1 MARATKSPAG
11 VPVIRAATTI
21 TSRAAA
27 DAYAAGR
34 ADVEARLA
42 VRAAPAARLYRRR
55 RRATAAAIL
64 ALAAVFLVVG
74 QLIRD
79 QDGGE
84 AAAPG
89 VAPVGSPMR
98 VARPVPGKPVEQTVT
113 TDGFLIV
120 AGRGPVLGDAGTLR
134 RFRVAVEESFGAARG
149 DDFAAEVERIL
160 GDRRSWVGG
169 RQFRL
174 QRVPASEDAEFT
186 IFLASAERSEK
197 MCAKGGL
204 DTEGYTSCR
213 LPGRVVMN
221 LDRWRDA
228 VPGYG
233 APVEVYRA
241 YAINHEV
248 GHQLGHGHETCT
260 GKGRPAPVMMQQTY
274 GLQGCVANPWPYLDG
289 RRYAGNPVP

>member
-1 MARATKSPAG
+1 MARATKTPAG

-27 DAYAAGR
+27 SAYAAGW
-34 ADVEARLA
+34 ADVESRRA
-42 VRAAPAARLYRRR
+42 VRATPAARLYRRR
-55 RRATAAAIL
+55 RRATAL
-64 ALAAVFLVVG
+64 FLLVLAAAFLLVG

-79 QDGGE
+79 QRGGE
-84 AAAPG
+84 AAAPAQVPAG
-89 VAPVGSPMR
+89 PVR
-98 VARPVPGKPVEQTVT
+98 VAQPVPGKPVEQSVT
-113 TDGFLIV
+113 TDGFLV
-120 AGRGPVLGDAGTLR
+120 VSGHGPVLGSAGTLR
-134 RFRVAVEESFGAARG
+134 RFRVAVEESFGAARA
-149 DDFAAEVERIL
+149 DDFAGEVERIL
-160 GDRRSWVGG
+160 GDRRSWIGG
-169 RQFRL
+169 GELRL
-174 QRVPASEDAEFT
+174 QRVPVSVEAEFT
-186 IFLASAERSEK
+186 IFLASARKSER
-197 MCAKGGL
+197 MCATGGL

-248 GHQLGHGHETCT
+248 GHQLGHGHETCP

-274 GLQGCVANPWPYLDG
+274 GLQGCVANPWPYVDG
-289 RRYAGNPVP
+289 RRYAGNATD